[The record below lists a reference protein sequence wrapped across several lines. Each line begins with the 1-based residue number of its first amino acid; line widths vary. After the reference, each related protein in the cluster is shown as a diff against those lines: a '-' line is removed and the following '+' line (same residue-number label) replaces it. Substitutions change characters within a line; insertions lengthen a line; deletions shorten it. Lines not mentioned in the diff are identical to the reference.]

1 MTNIVFTLSADSLH
15 ELRMQACKALDLQF
29 KSPLLPPVE
38 PAPEIKPTTAAE
50 RKKQEARD
58 KLRGK
63 PAATPKPQ
71 PVPGEVEEQFGSMPS
86 PDGVYDDGP
95 EMPPEPAKEP
105 FVDDPDDEPEPKIL
119 VDTVAD
125 ENLKREVINS
135 LSDLFTAGKV
145 KIVRHVLDKYGD
157 GAKSF
162 PEIDASKFR
171 AIKDAIMRGEAA

>member
-1 MTNIVFTLSADSLH
+1 MTVLTITLTA
-15 ELRMQACKALDLQF
+15 ETIEDLQRQAILALGL
-29 KSPLLPPVE
+29 KPPLRPFAPE
-38 PAPEIKPTTAAE
+38 PAPEVTGRPLTAAE

-63 PAATPKPQ
+63 PAATPKPE
-71 PVPGEVEEQFGSMPS
+71 PEIVDFEI
-86 PDGVYDDGP
+86 

-105 FVDDPDDEPEPKIL
+105 FVDDPDDEPEPEIH
-119 VDTVAD
+119 VDAVAD

>member
-63 PAATPKPQ
+63 PAATPKPHRRLAT
-71 PVPGEVEEQFGSMPS
+71 PARSVTSVNLRFRSLRKSAARGAGSR
-86 PDGVYDDGP
+86 
-95 EMPPEPAKEP
+95 P
-105 FVDDPDDEPEPKIL
+105 FSAARVDPL
-119 VDTVAD
+119 T
-125 ENLKREVINS
+125 R
-135 LSDLFTAGKV
+135 
-145 KIVRHVLDKYGD
+145 
-157 GAKSF
+157 
-162 PEIDASKFR
+162 
-171 AIKDAIMRGEAA
+171 